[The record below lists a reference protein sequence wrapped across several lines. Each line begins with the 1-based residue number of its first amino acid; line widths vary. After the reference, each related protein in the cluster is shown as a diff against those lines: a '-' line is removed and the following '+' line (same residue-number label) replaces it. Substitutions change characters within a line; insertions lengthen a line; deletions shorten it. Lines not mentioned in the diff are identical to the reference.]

1 LIKYGKI
8 HLQTIKLACKVDGI
22 LLIEDITASMLNG
35 YRNGQNRGET
45 TGVSEIDKAWTW
57 RAKEVNLWTGYQ
69 NEGKSLFLNQLALI
83 KAFTSGWKFAVFSP
97 ENFR

>member
-1 LIKYGKI
+1 
-8 HLQTIKLACKVDGI
+8 
-22 LLIEDITASMLNG
+22 MLNG

-69 NEGKSLFLNQLALI
+69 NEGKSIFKSISINKGFYFGLEVCI
-83 KAFTSGWKFAVFSP
+83 
-97 ENFR
+97 

>member
-1 LIKYGKI
+1 
-8 HLQTIKLACKVDGI
+8 
-22 LLIEDITASMLNG
+22 MLNG

-69 NEGKSLFLNQLALI
+69 NEGKSLF
-83 KAFTSGWKFAVFSP
+83 F
-97 ENFR
+97 